1 MQNRLMQLLRQ
12 PRHFNLMAVGLLALA
27 MVVSACA
34 PAAPAPTDGAAAPVA
49 TTAPAAADAPTPLPE
64 IPAPQEGVFTYW
76 GGLIFSDAANQ
87 KLVDGI
93 TAWGQEFGIETE
105 VVMINQ
111 NETQQRVS
119 AAVEAGTMPSA
130 LDMGRGL
137 MLLLSQTGELE
148 PVDALYDEIATI
160 NGGWLPL
167 ADEATNPERYG
178 GNRYGI
184 PFSLGGNVL
193 FRRNDVLEPVGFPDA
208 PQTWEELGE
217 AARAGHNPPEVYG
230 MGFALS
236 NVGDA
241 NLTTAML
248 QSWGGRIADDEGV
261 NCTIDSPETRAFL
274 EWIVPL
280 YNDGLFPPGAT
291 TWDGAG
297 DNVAYQSG
305 NAIFIANPG
314 SVYLYLLE
322 NDPELAEASRFSSLP
337 SGPVMRI
344 SGADAN
350 VRVIPANSP
359 HKAEAAELFKYLA
372 SEEFMESYY
381 ADAIYGPAAEAY
393 RDAPIFTDSPVHAG
407 LLDLAVNGTFGAY
420 PDVDNAAYAAYGS
433 QFLTPRMIQRIVVDG
448 LTIDESVVETQAAC
462 QAVYDDNQ

>member
-1 MQNRLMQLLRQ
+1 MQKRIKQWTRQ
-12 PRHFNLMAVGLLALA
+12 PHLWVSMLVMALA
-27 MVVSACA
+27 VAAC
-34 PAAPAPTDGAAAPVA
+34 AAPVA
-49 TTAPAAADAPTPLPE
+49 PANNGGTAAPAAATQPAAAAEATALPE

-87 KLVDGI
+87 LLVDRI
-93 TAWGQEFGIETE
+93 TQWGQERGIETE

-137 MLLLSQTGELE
+137 MLLLSQSDQLE
-148 PVDALYDEIATI
+148 PVDALFDEIGTL

-167 ADEATNPERYG
+167 AAEATNPERYG

-193 FRRNDVLEPVGFPDA
+193 YRRNDVLEPVGFPDA
-208 PQTWEELGE
+208 PETWEELGE

-248 QSWGGRIADDEGV
+248 QSWGGRIANDEGTT
-261 NCTIDSPETRAFL
+261 CTLDSPETRAFL
-274 EWIVPL
+274 EWITTA
-280 YNDGLFPPGAT
+280 YADGLFPPGAT

-305 NAIFIANPG
+305 NAVFIANPG

-322 NDPELAEASRFSSLP
+322 NDPELAEASRFSALP
-337 SGPVMRI
+337 TGPVMRI
-344 SGADAN
+344 SSADAN
-350 VRVIPANSP
+350 VRVIPVNSP
-359 HKAEAAELFKYLA
+359 YKEDAADLFKYLA
-372 SEEFMESYY
+372 EEDFVEEYY
-381 ADAIYGPAAEAY
+381 SHAIYGPAAEAY

-407 LLDLAVNGTFGAY
+407 LLDLAVNGTFGGF
-420 PDVDNAAYAAYGS
+420 PDKDNAAFAAYGS
-433 QFLTPRMIQRIVVDG
+433 QFLTPRMIQRIVIDD
-448 LTIDESVVETQAAC
+448 LSIDESIAETQTAC
-462 QAVYDDNQ
+462 QAVYDENQ